1 MYKVQT
7 FNNIAEEGLKKL
19 SDAGIETVQ
28 DSADAIILRSHKL
41 SVDEFGDSLKV
52 IARAGAGTNNIPTA
66 EATNKG
72 IVVMNTP
79 GANANAVKELVS
91 CGMLLASRGIV
102 QGINFLNN
110 SKISNDADLHQSMES
125 TKKAFKGSELEGK
138 TLGIIG
144 LGSIGS
150 QLAQAS
156 HALGMKL
163 IGYDPYISID
173 AAWRLPREVEKAETL
188 EFLIR
193 NSDFISIHIPLTE
206 ETKGFISIKELTHCK
221 KGATLINLARQG
233 IANELDVIQA
243 LKNGKLNRYVTDF
256 PSPELIQQNLEE
268 DNVILLPHLGAS
280 TQEAE
285 INCAMMAANQTLNF
299 LRDGTVKNSVNF
311 PDIYLEPSTGNRLIV
326 INKNEPG
333 MIGQIADK
341 IGAMNL
347 NINDMSNKS
356 RDEVAINLIDLDE
369 AISDECLRE
378 LNKIEHVI
386 TARKC
391 YV

>member
-1 MYKVQT
+1 
-7 FNNIAEEGLKKL
+7 
-19 SDAGIETVQ
+19 
-28 DSADAIILRSHKL
+28 
-41 SVDEFGDSLKV
+41 
-52 IARAGAGTNNIPTA
+52 
-66 EATNKG
+66 
-72 IVVMNTP
+72 
-79 GANANAVKELVS
+79 
-91 CGMLLASRGIV
+91 
-102 QGINFLNN
+102 
-110 SKISNDADLHQSMES
+110 
-125 TKKAFKGSELEGK
+125 
-138 TLGIIG
+138 
-144 LGSIGS
+144 
-150 QLAQAS
+150 
-156 HALGMKL
+156 MKL

-243 LKNGKLNRYVTDF
+243 LKDGKLNRYVTDF

-391 YV
+391 YA

>member
-7 FNNIAEEGLKKL
+7 FNNIAEEGLKNL
-19 SDAGIETVQ
+19 SDAGIEIIQ
-28 DSADAIILRSHKL
+28 GSADAIILRSHKL
-41 SVDEFGDSLKV
+41 SVEEFGDSLKV
-52 IARAGAGTNNIPTA
+52 ITRAGAGTNNIPTA

-79 GANANAVKELVS
+79 GANANAVKELVI
-91 CGMLLASRGIV
+91 CGMLLASRGII

-110 SKISNDADLHQSMES
+110 SQATNEADLYQILES
-125 TKKAFKGSELEGK
+125 SKKAFKGSELEGK

-144 LGSIGS
+144 LGYIGS
-150 QLAQAS
+150 QLGQAS
-156 HALGMKL
+156 HSLGMKL
-163 IGYDPYISID
+163 IGYDPYLSVD
-173 AAWRLPREVEKAETL
+173 AAWRLPREVIKADTL
-188 EFLIR
+188 EFLLR

-206 ETKGFISIKELTHCK
+206 ETNGFISAKELIHCK
-221 KGATLINLARQG
+221 EGATLINLARQG
-233 IANELDVIQA
+233 ITREHDVIQA
-243 LKNGKLNRYVTDF
+243 LIDGKLNRYVTDF
-256 PSPELIQQNLEE
+256 PSPELIQQNLVG

-280 TQEAE
+280 TKEAE

-299 LRDGTVKNSVNF
+299 LREGTIKNSVNF

-333 MIGQIADK
+333 MIGQIADQ

-356 RDEVAINLIDLDE
+356 RNEVAINLIDLDE
-369 AISDECLRE
+369 IITDECLRE
-378 LNKIEHVI
+378 LNNIEHVI
-386 TARKC
+386 AARRC
-391 YV
+391 ND